1 MMKRIIYILFI
12 GLIYSSLWSEGNVR
26 YIDKP
31 FTLNSI
37 KVLGQGNTFVAEAHG
52 LEAFEFNPAGLVEE
66 DSFTLV
72 NINMNLIADI
82 FQLNDDLLAAFN
94 DMKGLDKSVLSP
106 GDLIFLLGSENVQSI
121 VDALLSQTNIPPEG
135 SNYANGFGLSPVF
148 STGFVKNG
156 FGLGFAMNLDS
167 VAYGSDIL
175 TTKFTN
181 VLTSTL
187 MVGYGLNLDLG
198 IISLDVGAGFRPMYK
213 IRATSGLDPFL
224 SLIPGAESTND
235 DSGLKELN
243 YSTGMGFGWDIG
255 AKVHFMDLTA
265 GLALIDMFGTTIAF
279 SDNTYEGISDGKFI
293 GDQTNSTDYFT
304 PMSIKLGVSY
314 NPNMGI
320 LNSIIDPVLAIDYR
334 VLIANESTVEDY
346 VDQGVLWNNLSVGFN
361 TEFFSFIDLRAGLN
375 QGYVSLGAG
384 IDLWIIELNASV
396 YSKELGTHVGDRQQ
410 MGAGLDFII
419 RF

>member
-1 MMKRIIYILFI
+1 
-12 GLIYSSLWSEGNVR
+12 
-26 YIDKP
+26 
-31 FTLNSI
+31 
-37 KVLGQGNTFVAEAHG
+37 
-52 LEAFEFNPAGLVEE
+52 
-66 DSFTLV
+66 
-72 NINMNLIADI
+72 
-82 FQLNDDLLAAFN
+82 
-94 DMKGLDKSVLSP
+94 
-106 GDLIFLLGSENVQSI
+106 
-121 VDALLSQTNIPPEG
+121 
-135 SNYANGFGLSPVF
+135 
-148 STGFVKNG
+148 
-156 FGLGFAMNLDS
+156 
-167 VAYGSDIL
+167 
-175 TTKFTN
+175 
-181 VLTSTL
+181 
-187 MVGYGLNLDLG
+187 
-198 IISLDVGAGFRPMYK
+198 
-213 IRATSGLDPFL
+213 
-224 SLIPGAESTND
+224 
-235 DSGLKELN
+235 
-243 YSTGMGFGWDIG
+243 
-255 AKVHFMDLTA
+255 
-265 GLALIDMFGTTIAF
+265 
-279 SDNTYEGISDGKFI
+279 ISDGKFI